1 MTIIGENDI
10 REMYSKRLER
20 AEIKKMPSESTIKK
34 HASNILNL
42 SKQFYSIAENEDP
55 HTNTS
60 MEDWLIKSD
69 IDSVFDKIKKMP
81 GKNGN
86 PIGLSA
92 QQSYLFSTLVGI
104 RTIDFDNFHKN
115 NLFIS
120 INKLLKEE
128 KGLTQQLYEHKRSKS
143 DELPDY
149 EKIQELV
156 NTHLSDNKDYSSKRL
171 NLIMRIYLLYPFRL
185 EVADLIYIK
194 GKKEYKNLDKKGNYL
209 VKDSKGLFFSFNDYK
224 TSDTYKERVIRIENT
239 LLRARLTSFIK
250 ENEIGSGERLWSDLS
265 RNTMTKQVTKFFSD
279 RGIKKVTPTILTK
292 LLIKKK
298 YEEMPQGLKE
308 IQQELARQRGHS
320 IDTQLQIYLYEN

>member
-1 MTIIGENDI
+1 MTIMGENDI

-42 SKQFYSIAENEDP
+42 SKQFYSIAEDEK
-55 HTNTS
+55 
-60 MEDWLIKSD
+60 EDWLLKSD
-69 IDSVFDKIKKMP
+69 IDTLFDNIRSLP

-86 PIGLSA
+86 PIGLSS

-156 NTHLSDNKDYSSKRL
+156 NTHLADNKTYAHKRL
-171 NLIMRIYLLYPFRL
+171 NLILRIYLLYPFRL

-194 GKKEYKNLDKKGNYL
+194 GKKEYKKLDKTKNYL
-209 VKDSKGLFFSFNDYK
+209 VKDSKGFFFSFNDYK
-224 TSDTYKERVIRIENT
+224 TSDTYKERVVRIENT

-250 ENEIGSGERLWSDLS
+250 ENEIGSGELLWSDLS
-265 RNTMTKQVTKFFSD
+265 RNTMTKQVTKFFND
-279 RGIKKVTPTILTK
+279 RDIKKVTPTTLTK
-292 LLIKKK
+292 LLIKNA
-298 YEEMPQGLKE
+298 YEKMPSELKE
-308 IQQELARQRGHS
+308 VQAELARQRGHS

>member
-1 MTIIGENDI
+1 MTTENDI

-20 AEIKKMPSESTIKK
+20 AEIKKMPSETTISK

-42 SKQFYSIAENEDP
+42 SKQFYSIAEEEKPLSD
-55 HTNTS
+55 
-60 MEDWLIKSD
+60 DWLLNSD
-69 IDSVFDKIKKMP
+69 IDTLFEKIKKMP

-104 RTIDFDNFHKN
+104 RTLDFDNFHKN

-120 INKLLKEE
+120 INKLLKED

-149 EKIQELV
+149 DKIQELV
-156 NTHLSDNKDYSSKRL
+156 NTHLADNKTYAHKRL
-171 NLIMRIYLLYPFRL
+171 NLILRIYMLYPFRL

-209 VKDSKGLFFSFNDYK
+209 VKDSSGYFFSFNDYK
-224 TSDTYKERVIRIENT
+224 TADTYKERVIRIENT
-239 LLRARLTSFIK
+239 LLRARLNSFIK
-250 ENEIGSGERLWSDLS
+250 ENEISSGERLWSDLS
-265 RNTMTKQVTKFFSD
+265 RNTMTKQITKFFSD
-279 RGIKKVTPTILTK
+279 RGIKNVSPTTLTK
-292 LLIKKK
+292 LLIRDA
-298 YEEMPQGLKE
+298 YEKMPQGLKE
-308 IQQELARQRGHS
+308 VQAELARQRGHG
-320 IDTQLQIYLYEN
+320 IQTQLEIYLYEN

>member
-1 MTIIGENDI
+1 MTENEI

-20 AEIKKMPSESTIKK
+20 AEIKKMPSETTISK

-42 SKQFYSIAENEDP
+42 SKQFYSIAEDELDD
-55 HTNTS
+55 
-60 MEDWLIKSD
+60 DWLLNSD
-69 IDSVFDKIKKMP
+69 IDTLFEKIKKMP

-104 RTIDFDNFHKN
+104 RTLDFDNFHKN

-149 EKIQELV
+149 DKIQQLV
-156 NTHLSDNKDYSSKRL
+156 NIHLADNKTYANKRL
-171 NLIMRIYLLYPFRL
+171 NLILRIYMEYPFRL

-209 VKDSKGLFFSFNDYK
+209 VKDSGGYFFSFNDYK
-224 TSDTYKERVIRIENT
+224 TSDTYKERVIRIENV
-239 LLRARLTSFIK
+239 LLRARLNSFIK
-250 ENEIGSGERLWSDLS
+250 ENEISSGERLWSDLS
-265 RNTMTKQVTKFFSD
+265 RNTMTKQITKFFSD
-279 RGIKKVTPTILTK
+279 RDIKKVTPTILTK
-292 LLIKKK
+292 LLIKNA
-298 YEEMPQGLKE
+298 YEKMPQGLKE
-308 IQQELARQRGHS
+308 VQAELARQRGHS

>member
-1 MTIIGENDI
+1 MTIIGENEI

-20 AEIKKMPSESTIKK
+20 AEIKKMPSETTIKK

-42 SKQFYSIAENEDP
+42 SKQFYSIAEDEMDN
-55 HTNTS
+55 
-60 MEDWLIKSD
+60 DWLLKSD
-69 IDSVFDKIKKMP
+69 IDTLFEKIKKMP

-128 KGLTQQLYEHKRSKS
+128 KGLTQQLYEHKRSKT

-149 EKIQELV
+149 DKIQELV
-156 NTHLSDNKDYSSKRL
+156 NTHLADNKTYAHKRL
-171 NLIMRIYLLYPFRL
+171 NLILRIYMQYPFRL

-250 ENEIGSGERLWSDLS
+250 ENEISSGERLWSDLS
-265 RNTMTKQVTKFFSD
+265 RNTMTKQITKFFSD
-279 RGIKKVTPTILTK
+279 RDIKKVTPTTLTK
-292 LLIKKK
+292 LLIKNA
-298 YEEMPQGLKE
+298 YEKMPSELKE